1 MPDMIETKAPSKSIS
16 IVVPIYNV
24 KDYLEECV
32 ESIKNQT
39 YEDYELILVDDGST
53 DGCGEIV
60 DRLADS
66 DERIIAIH
74 KANGGLSDARN
85 AGIKIAKGEYITFI
99 DSDDGIEVDYLEK
112 MVALADTTGKDI
124 VQCGNHRDENKFS
137 AGLLTATDGKGCNAE
152 QAASQGAPICKTLS
166 TAEAFKSF
174 LCRGEVTVTAWGKL
188 YKTSLFTDYDILYP
202 VGKINEDDHTTYKLI
217 YHSNGV
223 ALTDEQLYFYRKRE
237 GSIMNQPVKAE
248 HLALPEVA
256 DEIIDFL
263 PEEAAKKYQTEI
275 DFYRFGAM
283 NVALEHLL
291 LATNR
296 RDFMS
301 EEKILIAEYVKTDKS
316 NPYLSVAHKVALSLT
331 KLSPECLKLLF
342 KMRA

>member
-112 MVALADTTGKDI
+112 MITLADTTGK
-124 VQCGNHRDENKFS
+124 S
-137 AGLLTATDGKGCNAE
+137 
-152 QAASQGAPICKTLS
+152 
-166 TAEAFKSF
+166 
-174 LCRGEVTVTAWGKL
+174 
-188 YKTSLFTDYDILYP
+188 
-202 VGKINEDDHTTYKLI
+202 
-217 YHSNGV
+217 
-223 ALTDEQLYFYRKRE
+223 
-237 GSIMNQPVKAE
+237 
-248 HLALPEVA
+248 
-256 DEIIDFL
+256 
-263 PEEAAKKYQTEI
+263 
-275 DFYRFGAM
+275 
-283 NVALEHLL
+283 
-291 LATNR
+291 
-296 RDFMS
+296 
-301 EEKILIAEYVKTDKS
+301 
-316 NPYLSVAHKVALSLT
+316 
-331 KLSPECLKLLF
+331 
-342 KMRA
+342 